1 MIDHRALGREL
12 KLFDSDPLIG
22 AGLPYWL
29 PAGAA
34 IRSSIESYL
43 LAVERRAGYQH
54 VYSPVLAKRRLFE
67 LSGHWAHYRD
77 DMFPPMNAG
86 DDELVLRPSLCPD
99 HALIYRAHQHSY
111 RDLPVRLAELGAQF
125 REEASGVLGGLT
137 RVRAMQLNDAHIFAR
152 TDQVAAEVHTVM
164 DLIERA
170 YQDLGIRAHRYRLS
184 LRGHSTKY
192 VDDQDMW
199 DLGEHALAEVLAER
213 GLAYDSEAGEGA
225 FYGPKIDVQIVDP
238 SGREATLSTVQLDY
252 YQPAQFGLT
261 YLDADQLAQRP
272 VMIHRSIVG
281 SLERVVAH
289 LIDTHQGAFPAWLAP
304 TQVVV
309 LPVTDDHLPA
319 AHALLG
325 QLLDLD
331 LRAELAAP
339 DRGTLGAR
347 IRVHHRAPYLAVIG
361 DREIND
367 NMMSLRLRG
376 GAQLDPLPNRQ
387 ALERINGAI
396 RTRSHQL

>member
-1 MIDHRALGREL
+1 M
-12 KLFDSDPLIG
+12 
-22 AGLPYWL
+22 
-29 PAGAA
+29 
-34 IRSSIESYL
+34 
-43 LAVERRAGYQH
+43 ERRAGYQH

-99 HALIYRAHQHSY
+99 HALIYRARQHSY

-137 RVRAMQLNDAHIFAR
+137 CVRAMQLNDAHIFAR
-152 TDQVAAEVHTVM
+152 PDQVAAEVHTVM

-252 YQPAQFGLT
+252 YQPAVGQKQGGCLGDEGSRGALRFDPELRG
-261 YLDADQLAQRP
+261 RRGRSP
-272 VMIHRSIVG
+272 HRSPPWSMRWRARDLGALGAEGVDRCGGGGCCGLSTPGHDRLDFRDARGLRCGSHGVGHTG
-281 SLERVVAH
+281 SLEVVDLHECRSESVHGIHQFGRQGRHRRRVLTYGAACS
-289 LIDTHQGAFPAWLAP
+289 LILAIDRAGGERSRPCFGSISTPAG
-304 TQVVV
+304 VV
-309 LPVTDDHLPA
+309 
-319 AHALLG
+319 
-325 QLLDLD
+325 
-331 LRAELAAP
+331 R
-339 DRGTLGAR
+339 R
-347 IRVHHRAPYLAVIG
+347 YW
-361 DREIND
+361 
-367 NMMSLRLRG
+367 
-376 GAQLDPLPNRQ
+376 
-387 ALERINGAI
+387 
-396 RTRSHQL
+396 